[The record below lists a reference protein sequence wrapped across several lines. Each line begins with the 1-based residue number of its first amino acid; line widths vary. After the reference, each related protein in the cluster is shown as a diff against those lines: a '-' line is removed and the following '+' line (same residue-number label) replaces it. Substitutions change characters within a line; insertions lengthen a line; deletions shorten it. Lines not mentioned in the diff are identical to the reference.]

1 MRDHWVG
8 KDGNLLSVILSY
20 PLGVDKYQSASL
32 IIKQALVDFG
42 IGVELEGVENSLLFS
57 I

>member
-1 MRDHWVG
+1 VRDHWVG

-42 IGVELEGVENSLLFS
+42 IGVEVEGVENSLLFS